1 MKRKIDNAYIPINTY
16 FRYLQ
21 FMYHSNV
28 LYFII
33 VTRKKESGN
42 SAISFVYV
50 ILPPWLVL
58 ILSARGQNLA
68 EALIT

>member
-1 MKRKIDNAYIPINTY
+1 MKRKIDNACIPINTY

-28 LYFII
+28 LYSII

-50 ILPPWLVL
+50 ILPP
-58 ILSARGQNLA
+58 
-68 EALIT
+68 